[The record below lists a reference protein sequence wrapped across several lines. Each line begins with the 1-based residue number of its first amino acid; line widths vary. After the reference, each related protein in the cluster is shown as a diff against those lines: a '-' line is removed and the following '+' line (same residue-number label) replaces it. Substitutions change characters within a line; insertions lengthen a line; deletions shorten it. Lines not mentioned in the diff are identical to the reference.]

1 MKYQKLCFLHFRYL
15 NLLLEGNCPI
25 RPQDYK
31 TMFRSL
37 TSTPV
42 GINATTEF
50 LKNKIN
56 ESLSNMWEGEEM
68 IMLLYS
74 NLASSVATIQEINEV

>member
-1 MKYQKLCFLHFRYL
+1 MYFSYL
-15 NLLLEGNCPI
+15 NLLLDGNCPI

-31 TMFRSL
+31 TVFKSL

-42 GINATTEF
+42 GINVTTQF
-50 LKNKIN
+50 LQNKIN

-68 IMLLYS
+68 IKLMYS
-74 NLASSVATIQEINEV
+74 YLASNVATVKEINEVYNTCYY